1 MEDNNSYK
9 SVRISIEWNYMN
21 TANLFRYLK
30 NLNKLKVMNG
40 EVVIMV
46 YIVCTILRNCHIAL
60 YGGISSQYFGLSLP
74 HDMLERYMR
83 CLFLLIKLLNSQYKQ
98 LLSLFEISSENSLST

>member
-1 MEDNNSYK
+1 
-9 SVRISIEWNYMN
+9 MN

-83 CLFLLIKLLNSQYKQ
+83 P
-98 LLSLFEISSENSLST
+98 

>member
-1 MEDNNSYK
+1 
-9 SVRISIEWNYMN
+9 
-21 TANLFRYLK
+21 LK
-30 NLNKLKVMNG
+30 NLNKLKMMNG

-83 CLFLLIKLLNSQYKQ
+83 C
-98 LLSLFEISSENSLST
+98 